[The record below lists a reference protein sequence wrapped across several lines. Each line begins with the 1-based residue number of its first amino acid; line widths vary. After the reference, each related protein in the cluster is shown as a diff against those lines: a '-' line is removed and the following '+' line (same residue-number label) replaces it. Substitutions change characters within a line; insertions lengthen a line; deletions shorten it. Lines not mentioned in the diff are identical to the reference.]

1 MRFLLDTAFLIDH
14 MRGDAGARR
23 RMADLWAN
31 ATAIYVSEIVVC
43 ELMAGL
49 AAADVP
55 SGEALLRPL
64 EFIQPGPESALAAG
78 RWRAEARRPRRGW
91 RPGCR
96 SARRAARD
104 QTGCPA
110 PPGPSRAG
118 RQRTTVMLAPVLS
131 PSGSWF
137 APGT

>member
-1 MRFLLDTAFLIDH
+1 VRFLLDTAFLIDH

-78 RWRAEARRPRRGW
+78 RWRAEARR
-91 RPGCR
+91 
-96 SARRAARD
+96 
-104 QTGCPA
+104 Q
-110 PPGPSRAG
+110 G
-118 RQRTTVMLAPVLS
+118 RVLS
-131 PSGSWF
+131 LADSLIAAAAEAAGATILTRNLSDF
-137 APGT
+137 SLTQVAVEGY

>member
-78 RWRAEARRPRRGW
+78 RWRAEARR
-91 RPGCR
+91 
-96 SARRAARD
+96 
-104 QTGCPA
+104 Q
-110 PPGPSRAG
+110 G
-118 RQRTTVMLAPVLS
+118 RVLS
-131 PSGSWF
+131 LADSLIAAAAEAAGATIPTRNLSDFSLTLVAVEGY
-137 APGT
+137 